1 MKELRCLV
9 FTDQEVVG
17 AILDRR
23 RRRREPGLPGTVT
36 GISYQAEDG
45 LDAVL
50 DLMTDQ
56 GDTESMT
63 VPEHEVTAA
72 LVAYCMNRRIPLP
85 ADADKFLYLV
95 NDNLTL
101 MITLNFNR
109 APRLVSDAD
118 GRHGRGRRI
127 LHPITQ

>member
-9 FTDQEVVG
+9 FSDQEVVS
-17 AILDRR
+17 AIIDRR
-23 RRRREPGLPGTVT
+23 RRRREPNLAGTVA
-36 GISYQAEDG
+36 GIAYKAEDG

-50 DLMTDQ
+50 HLATER
-56 GDTESMT
+56 GDTESVV
-63 VPEHEVTAA
+63 VPEEEVTAA
-72 LVAYCMNRRIPLP
+72 LIAYCMNRRIPLP

-109 APRLVSDAD
+109 APRLVSDTE

-127 LHPITQ
+127 LHPTAH